1 MHNYEL
7 MLIFDTKLGEEEVAA
22 FTEKFS
28 NHLESLGGKI
38 LNVNKW
44 GKKRLA
50 YPIDKHTEGVYMV
63 IILAMPANKA
73 LEINDYLKS
82 SEEIIRF
89 MLLKTSK

>member
-7 MLIFDTKLGEEEVAA
+7 MLIFDTKLGEEDVAA
-22 FTEKFS
+22 YTEKFG
-28 NHLESLGGKI
+28 NHLETLSGTI

-50 YPIDKHTEGVYMV
+50 YPIDKHYDGVYMV
-63 IILAMPANKA
+63 VILTLPPNKTIE
-73 LEINDYLKS
+73 LKDYLKT

-89 MLLKTSK
+89 MLIKTSK